1 MPIKIKRACTMK
13 ILETDRLILRTFQ
26 ATDEDQMAL
35 IDQDPKVCQYLP
47 AIGTRASTEASVQ
60 RIIQHYEEHG
70 FSLYAVEL
78 KNSGEFIG
86 FLGLIT
92 PSFQAHFTPAIEIG
106 WRLASQHWNKG
117 YATEGAK
124 AVLHHG
130 FLQLGLDEIVSFTVV
145 NNRASRRVM
154 EKIGLHHHP
163 QVDFDHPRLP
173 ADSSLRRHVLYRLSK
188 TEYLKNQSLCHF

>member
-1 MPIKIKRACTMK
+1 MK
-13 ILETDRLILRTFQ
+13 ILETDRLILRTWR
-26 ATDEDQMAL
+26 TPDVDQMAL

-47 AIGTRASTEASVQ
+47 AIGTRASTEAGVQ
-60 RIIQHYEEHG
+60 RIIQHYEERG

-92 PSFQAHFTPAIEIG
+92 PSFQAHFTPVIEIG

-117 YATEGAK
+117 HATEGAK

-145 NNRASRRVM
+145 NNQASRRVM

-163 QVDFDHPRLP
+163 QDDFYHPRLP